1 MKKICLAFCGLFND
15 TLKLDGMMFFWS
27 LINTFKDLGR
37 VKIGRLAVNTLLM
50 WAAYL
55 GSYTALAAALTVAGE
70 PMQLVDVFGLLFG
83 RNAADFAALLPGGA
97 LGTAAPAAR
106 WLLLAWFV
114 LPLLAMWAA
123 TLLPEGVRGAMNQ
136 ATQAAPAG
144 ESYLNCCRRPTSMTA
159 RCS

>member
-1 MKKICLAFCGLFND
+1 
-15 TLKLDGMMFFWS
+15 
-27 LINTFKDLGR
+27 
-37 VKIGRLAVNTLLM
+37 
-50 WAAYL
+50 
-55 GSYTALAAALTVAGE
+55 
-70 PMQLVDVFGLLFG
+70 MQLVDVFGLLFG

-136 ATQAAPAG
+136 GGTRLPPPGKAT
-144 ESYLNCCRRPTSMTA
+144 STCCRRPTSMTA